1 MRNEISDRLVDFA
14 SEVIRMV
21 EKIPA
26 KTTVKKLS
34 DQLLRSS
41 TSVGAN
47 YEEAQGAESKAD
59 FVHKFQIALKEIRE
73 AHYWLRVVEKSMPSL
88 QLHPLI
94 DEARQIRA
102 ILSKSVAT
110 AKGTAK

>member
-1 MRNEISDRLVDFA
+1 MRNEISERLVDFA
-14 SEVIRMV
+14 SEVIRLV
-21 EKIPA
+21 EKIPT

-34 DQLLRSS
+34 DQLLRSA

-59 FVHKFQIALKEIRE
+59 FVHNFQIALKEIRE
-73 AHYWLRVVEKSMPSL
+73 AHYWLRFVGKSMPSL
-88 QLHPLI
+88 ELHSLI
-94 DEARQIRA
+94 DEVRQKRA

-110 AKGTAK
+110 AKSED

>member
-1 MRNEISDRLVDFA
+1 MRNEISERLVDFA
-14 SEVIRMV
+14 SEVIRLV

-34 DQLLRSS
+34 DQLLRSA

-47 YEEAQGAESKAD
+47 YEEAQGEKSKAD

-73 AHYWLRVVEKSMPSL
+73 AHYWLRVVGKSMPSL
-88 QLHPLI
+88 ELHPLI
-94 DEARQIRA
+94 DEAR
-102 ILSKSVAT
+102 
-110 AKGTAK
+110 

>member
-1 MRNEISDRLVDFA
+1 MRNEISERLVDFA
-14 SEVIRMV
+14 SEVIRLV

-34 DQLLRSS
+34 DQLLRSA

-47 YEEAQGAESKAD
+47 YEEAHGAESKID

-73 AHYWLRVVEKSMPSL
+73 VHYWLCVVGKSMPSL
-88 QLHPLI
+88 ELHPLI
-94 DEARQIRA
+94 DEAR
-102 ILSKSVAT
+102 
-110 AKGTAK
+110 

>member
-1 MRNEISDRLVDFA
+1 MRNEISERLVDFA
-14 SEVIRMV
+14 SEVIRLM

-34 DQLLRSS
+34 DQLLRSA

-73 AHYWLRVVEKSMPSL
+73 THYLLRIVGKSMPSL
-88 QLHPLI
+88 ELHPLI

-110 AKGTAK
+110 AKGTDK